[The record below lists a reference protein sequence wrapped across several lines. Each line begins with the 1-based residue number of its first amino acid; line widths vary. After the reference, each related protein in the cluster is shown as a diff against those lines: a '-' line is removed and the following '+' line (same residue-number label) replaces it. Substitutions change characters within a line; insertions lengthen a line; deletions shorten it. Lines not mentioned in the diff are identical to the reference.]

1 MVVPIHGRSCAAREM
16 AVEARDGPSAMKQ
29 RGRLFAT
36 VAVALACACGV
47 PAGTPAG
54 GTPVVAGVDA
64 ARLVGRFDVRGPRSA
79 RFAWSGSTF
88 EVRFVGGALAAR
100 LTAPAPPSHAV
111 EERSTAYAVSV
122 DGAPP
127 RTLEVVGD
135 DVRVVLARDVDPR
148 RAHTVRV
155 VREAEASAGVHD
167 LRGFELPEGGRFLP
181 VPRRRLSLEV
191 VGDSITCGYG
201 VLGRDAHCPFTY
213 ATERATSAYGA
224 LVGEALDADVT
235 TLCWSG
241 RGVRR
246 NYDGTTEETMPV
258 LFGRALPE
266 PPGIVPWSFA
276 DPPPDAVIVAL
287 GTNDFLS
294 PKATA
299 EDLPALED
307 AYAAFLARVRE
318 ARPRARVVVL
328 TSPMLAP
335 EPSRKFG
342 PTPLRALAGELFRR
356 VVARRHGAGDDAVD
370 LVDVGWQGDRVGCDF
385 HPAAAVHRA
394 MAQVV
399 AAHLRTVLGSR

>member
-1 MVVPIHGRSCAAREM
+1 M
-16 AVEARDGPSAMKQ
+16 AV
-29 RGRLFAT
+29 
-36 VAVALACACGV
+36 
-47 PAGTPAG
+47 
-54 GTPVVAGVDA
+54 

-88 EVRFVGGALAAR
+88 EVRFVGSAVAVR
-100 LTAPAPPSHAV
+100 VTAPTPPPHAV
-111 EERSTAYAVSV
+111 AERSTAYAVSV
-122 DGAPP
+122 DGAPAQP
-127 RTLEVVGD
+127 LDVAGT
-135 DVRVVLARDVDPR
+135 DVRVVLARDLDAG

-155 VREAEASAGVHD
+155 VREAEASAGVHE
-167 LRGFELPEGGRFLP
+167 LRGFELPDGGRFLA
-181 VPRRRLSLEV
+181 VPRRRFALEF

-201 VLGRDAHCPFTY
+201 VLGKDAHCPFTY
-213 ATERATSAYGA
+213 ATERATAAYGA
-224 LVGEALDADVT
+224 LVGEDLDADVT

-246 NYDGTTEETMPV
+246 NYDGTTDETMPV

-276 DPPPDAVIVAL
+276 DPPPAAVVVAL

-294 PKATA
+294 PKANA
-299 EDLPALED
+299 ADLPALED
-307 AYAAFLARVRE
+307 AYAAFLGRVRE

-335 EPSRKFG
+335 EPSPKFG
-342 PTPLRALAGELFRR
+342 SKPLRAVAGELFRR
-356 VVARRHGAGDDAVD
+356 VVARRHDAGDASVD

-385 HPAAAVHRA
+385 HPAASVHRA
-394 MAQVV
+394 MAATV